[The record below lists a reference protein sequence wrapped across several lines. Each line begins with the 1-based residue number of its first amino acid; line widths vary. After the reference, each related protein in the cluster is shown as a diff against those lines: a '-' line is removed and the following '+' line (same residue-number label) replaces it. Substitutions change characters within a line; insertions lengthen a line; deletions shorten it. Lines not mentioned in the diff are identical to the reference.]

1 MIRTLEY
8 SLPEEVYDHVDLVQP
23 TTMFARMKKQRTTFR
38 WSAHQNLESLP
49 TNNSIELS
57 NGVTVDASCN
67 TTVTVSCLKQ
77 LYNAVGVN
85 GTANNGNGIG
95 ITGYLQQHANVQ
107 DLQLF
112 YADERPDALGST
124 FNFVSVA
131 GEQVLCQRNK
141 SVSDISLKRWH
152 KSSERIRSRS

>member
-1 MIRTLEY
+1 MWTHEESGDTVIRTLSY
-8 SLPEEVYDHVDLVQP
+8 SLPENVFDHVDLIQP

-38 WSAHQNLESLP
+38 WSAQQNVNPPPSNSTITLP
-49 TNNSIELS
+49 

-85 GTANNGNGIG
+85 GTAGNGNSVAV
-95 ITGYLQQHANVQ
+95 TGYLEQFANIH

-112 YADERPDALGST
+112 YAAEVPAAVGSS
-124 FNFVSVA
+124 FNFVSV
-131 GEQVLCQRNK
+131 
-141 SVSDISLKRWH
+141 H
-152 KSSERIRSRS
+152 SEHAHNTIGYTI

>member
-1 MIRTLEY
+1 MIRTLGY
-8 SLPEEVYDHVDLVQP
+8 SLPEEVYDHVDFIQP
-23 TTMFARMKKQRTTFR
+23 TTMFARMKKQRTSFR
-38 WSAHQNLESLP
+38 WSAHQDVAPQP
-49 TNNSIELS
+49 TNKSIELS

-95 ITGYLQQHANVQ
+95 ITGYLQQHASVK

-124 FNFVSVA
+124 FNFVSIA
-131 GEQVLCQRNK
+131 GRRVKTEAKEDN
-141 SVSDISLKRWH
+141 
-152 KSSERIRSRS
+152 